1 MRENRPSGLMRGG
14 ARWSL
19 ASCLFN
25 PSAPPTL
32 LRPLQRA
39 NDKPSSNPKPR
50 STLKRHECRAPRR
63 HAAFTPLH
71 CPPTQHV
78 RYIERLPNF
87 SHRSGINAA
96 HLRTRRP
103 CLPQSG
109 VASDL
114 PPHSK
119 IVPSWMPQRRTSV
132 EFSKPSVVELL
143 APRGVSA
150 AFSGA
155 TLGGES
161 CVMGRSGRLRRAG
174 ELLAARPT
182 LPGARCARCKGP
194 HHSSFFIQILVD
206 VQSDVMHDCAHGCLV
221 SIYRVQ

>member
-32 LRPLQRA
+32 LRPLQHA

-150 AFSGA
+150 ASSGA
-155 TLGGES
+155 TLGENRASWAGRVACAAQAS
-161 CVMGRSGRLRRAG
+161 CSQRDQRYQGGGRAVQI
-174 ELLAARPT
+174 
-182 LPGARCARCKGP
+182 
-194 HHSSFFIQILVD
+194 HHSSFKSLWT
-206 VQSDVMHDCAHGCLV
+206 SRAM
-221 SIYRVQ
+221 